1 MQSFNSSKISRP
13 FKSVKKATLVFYP
26 ADHQNKSQYHRK
38 ILLTIIRLNQPYIS
52 GSDFLLK
59 GVKYRATI
67 LLEGSTKE
75 LT

>member
-52 GSDFLLK
+52 GSDFFAEWSQIQSYNIVR
-59 GVKYRATI
+59 GQH
-67 LLEGSTKE
+67 
-75 LT
+75 